1 MMHMKILFIGMG
13 SIGQRHLQNIQSL
26 YGKDVE
32 CFAMRNTSHNN
43 HIKDGV
49 ATPVKDLNEY
59 YQIGVF
65 QTLDEALNEYAY
77 DAVFITNPSS
87 LHSEVIL
94 KCLDYQINIFVEKP
108 LCINLKE
115 AQEIK
120 SKLTYSNSI
129 LYVGYQTH
137 FDPIFRKVYDL
148 IANSKLGDVV
158 SARFEWCT
166 FLPDHH
172 KYEDY
177 RTGYAARSDLGGG
190 VLLGLSHEI
199 DVILSFFGLPDT
211 IRAIESSNKKLEI
224 NADDTVMILC
234 KYSDN
239 NFPLSLILSYSQVT
253 ETRGFR
259 IQCENGLIDC
269 DWNGGVVNIT
279 DRNKSDAPQAFE
291 SNMLRNEIFTSQT
304 KSFIDAVHRK
314 DSSITNIDNSINILK
329 FIENVKK
336 GIECE

>member
-1 MMHMKILFIGMG
+1 MSMKILFIGMG

-32 CFAMRNTSHNN
+32 CFAMRSTSHNN

-49 ATPVKDLNEY
+49 AKPVKDLNEY

-120 SKLTYSNSI
+120 NKLTYSNSI

-137 FDPIFRKVYDL
+137 FDPMFQKVYDL
-148 IANSKLGDVV
+148 ISSNKLGDVV

-177 RTGYAARSDLGGG
+177 RTGYAARNDLGGG

-199 DVILSFFGLPDT
+199 DIILNFFGMPDMVK
-211 IRAIESSNKKLEI
+211 AIESSNKKLEI
-224 NADDTVMILC
+224 NADDTVMVLC
-234 KYSDN
+234 KYLNN
-239 NFPLSLILSYSQVT
+239 NFPLSLVLSYSQVT

-259 IQCENGLIDC
+259 IQCENGFIDC
-269 DWNGGVVNIT
+269 DWNGGVVSIT
-279 DRNKSDAPQAFE
+279 DINKSNIPQIFE
-291 SNMLRNEIFTSQT
+291 LNISRNEIFISQT
-304 KSFIDAVHRK
+304 KWFIDAVLSK
-314 DSSITNIDNSINILK
+314 GNSITNIENSVNVLR
-329 FIENVKK
+329 FIENIKM
-336 GIECE
+336 GLI

>member
-1 MMHMKILFIGMG
+1 MSMKILFIGMG

-32 CFAMRNTSHNN
+32 CFAVRSTSHNN

-49 ATPVKDLNEY
+49 ATPVRDLNEY

-120 SKLTYSNSI
+120 NKLTYFNSI

-137 FDPIFRKVYDL
+137 FDPMFRKVYDL
-148 IANSKLGDVV
+148 IVNSKLGDVV

-177 RTGYAARSDLGGG
+177 RTGYAARNDLGGG

-199 DVILSFFGLPDT
+199 DIILNFFGMPDMVK
-211 IRAIESSNKKLEI
+211 AIESSNKKLEI
-224 NADDTVMILC
+224 NADDTVMVLC
-234 KYSDN
+234 KYLNN
-239 NFPLSLILSYSQVT
+239 NFPLSLVLSYSQVT

-259 IQCENGLIDC
+259 IQCEKGFIDC
-269 DWNGGVVNIT
+269 DWNGGVVSIT
-279 DRNKSDAPQAFE
+279 DINKSNIPQIFE
-291 SNMLRNEIFTSQT
+291 SNISRNEIFISQT
-304 KSFIDAVHRK
+304 KWFIDAVLSK
-314 DSSITNIDNSINILK
+314 DTSITNINNSINILE
-329 FIENVKK
+329 FIENVKR
-336 GIECE
+336 EMV

>member
-1 MMHMKILFIGMG
+1 MKILFIGMG

-26 YGKDVE
+26 DGKAVE
-32 CFAMRNTSHNN
+32 CGAVRSTSHNN
-43 HIKDGV
+43 YIKDGV

-65 QTLDEALNEYAY
+65 KTLDAALNEHVY

-87 LHSEVIL
+87 MHSKTIL
-94 KCLDYQINIFVEKP
+94 NCLDFKSDIFVEKP
-108 LCINLKE
+108 LCVSLKE
-115 AQEIK
+115 AKRIK
-120 SKLTYSNSI
+120 DKLANTNSI

-137 FDPIFRKVYDL
+137 FDPIFQKAKDL
-148 IANSKLGDVV
+148 IVTNELGDVV

-177 RTGYAARSDLGGG
+177 REGYAARSNLGGG

-199 DVILSFFGLPDT
+199 DVVLSLFGMPNT
-211 IRAIESSNKKLEI
+211 INAIESKNKKLDI
-224 NADDTVMILC
+224 DADDTVMALC
-234 KYSDN
+234 GYSKDRYKL
-239 NFPLSLILSYSQVT
+239 PLSLVLSYSQIY
-253 ETRGFR
+253 ETRNFR

-269 DWNGGVVNIT
+269 DWNNGKISVVE
-279 DRNKSDAPQAFE
+279 RNKSDVPEIFE
-291 SNMLRNEIFTSQT
+291 SNMSRNEIFIAQT
-304 KSFIDAVHRK
+304 KDFIDAVRCRNT
-314 DSSITNIDNSINILK
+314 SITNIDNSIGVLR

-336 GIECE
+336 VIK

>member
-1 MMHMKILFIGMG
+1 MKILFIGMG

-32 CFAMRNTSHNN
+32 CFAVRSISHNN

-65 QTLDEALNEYAY
+65 KTLDAALNGHAY

-87 LHSEVIL
+87 MHSETIL
-94 KCLDYQINIFVEKP
+94 KCLDFKINIFVEKP
-108 LCINLKE
+108 LCVSFKE
-115 AQEIK
+115 AERIK
-120 SKLTYSNSI
+120 NKLTNTNSI

-137 FDPIFRKVYDL
+137 FDPVFQKAKDL
-148 IANSKLGDVV
+148 IAGNELGDVV

-177 RTGYAARSDLGGG
+177 REGYAARSDLGGG

-199 DVILSFFGLPDT
+199 DVVLSLFGMPNT
-211 IRAIESSNKKLEI
+211 IKAIESKNKKLDI
-224 NADDTVMILC
+224 GADDTIMALC
-234 KYSDN
+234 GYSKDGH
-239 NFPLSLILSYSQVT
+239 NFPLSLVLSYSQVF
-253 ETRGFR
+253 ETRNFR
-259 IQCENGLIDC
+259 IQCEDGFIDC
-269 DWNGGVVNIT
+269 DWNNRKISVVE
-279 DRNKSDAPQAFE
+279 RNKSEVPEIFE
-291 SNMLRNEIFTSQT
+291 SNMSRNEIFIAQT
-304 KSFIDAVHRK
+304 KGFIGAIRCK
-314 DSSITNIDNSINILK
+314 DISIINIDNSINILK

-336 GIECE
+336 GMV